1 MPEKC
6 TISANKY
13 EKYPTINIMDI
24 SLNGKLLKELN
35 FLKKREISNPTDT
48 PMKTLKNNNFKKSSK
63 IKKIV

>member
-1 MPEKC
+1 
-6 TISANKY
+6 
-13 EKYPTINIMDI
+13 MDI